1 MLACTVP
8 LIPTRTNS
16 LRGAPLSYPMG
27 EERKIRWWSPIL
39 MLHQQRSGAG
49 DTTSFPP
56 VAVERHNNNVRV
68 QLRFEP
74 LRAASLTSP
83 EFLRNVCG
91 MG

>member
-1 MLACTVP
+1 
-8 LIPTRTNS
+8 
-16 LRGAPLSYPMG
+16 
-27 EERKIRWWSPIL
+27 